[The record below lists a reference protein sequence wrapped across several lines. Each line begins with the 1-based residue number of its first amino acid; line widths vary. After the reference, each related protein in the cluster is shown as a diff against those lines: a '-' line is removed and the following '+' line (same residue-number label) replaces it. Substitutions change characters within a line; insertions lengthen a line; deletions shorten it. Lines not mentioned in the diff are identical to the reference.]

1 MKGPT
6 LRLRTIVRIGAATVV
21 QRPHLLLV
29 WVLLSCATAP
39 GSPGNTVGVEPEPIT
54 ERAWVIFGTDS
65 IHAEVA
71 RTEAQR
77 ERGLMLR
84 EVLPDDTGMLFV
96 FPEAAVQGV
105 WMKDTDLA
113 LDAAF
118 IDESLTV
125 LDVVPLEPRDLTV
138 KYSDAPVLY
147 VLEVPMGWF
156 AEHGV
161 TAGHRAAIEFG
172 PPLIRR

>member
-1 MKGPT
+1 MLSWALP
-6 LRLRTIVRIGAATVV
+6 AS
-21 QRPHLLLV
+21 
-29 WVLLSCATAP
+29 VLLSCATAP
-39 GSPGNTVGVEPEPIT
+39 GNGMDSADAPPGPIA
-54 ERAWVIFGTDS
+54 ERAWVTFGNDS

-84 EVLPDDTGMLFV
+84 ETLPDGTGMLFV

-118 IDESLTV
+118 IDESRTV
-125 LDVVPLEPRDLTV
+125 LGIVPLEPRDETV
-138 KYSDAPVLY
+138 KYSDAPILY
-147 VLEVPMGWF
+147 VLEVPRGWF

-161 TAGHRAAIEFG
+161 TPGDRVTIEPG
-172 PPLIRR
+172 TY